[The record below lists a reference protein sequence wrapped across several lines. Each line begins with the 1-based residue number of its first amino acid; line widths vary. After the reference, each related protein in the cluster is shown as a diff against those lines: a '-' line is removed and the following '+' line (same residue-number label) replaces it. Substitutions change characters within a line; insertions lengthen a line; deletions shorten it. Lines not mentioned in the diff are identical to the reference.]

1 MYGFARREFQLMLLR
16 RMADFQPEL
25 VARACAGLGATPA
38 RYRDAHNRW
47 QSMLRAARAPR
58 GLALYRAVLGPP
70 DDRVE
75 IEFGDVTVVAC
86 RWRLA
91 GLWPDLRWQ
100 ALVGE
105 ADVVL
110 DAALVRPGEV
120 PELPPVPELRPW
132 SCVVGD
138 VTARWP
144 DAREIDPDV
153 PTRWLV
159 EVEQSGVT
167 WRLWFVHGLLQ
178 IVEPSGG
185 FQSVPGPPGH
195 LDP

>member
-1 MYGFARREFQLMLLR
+1 MLLR
-16 RMADFQPEL
+16 RMADYQPEL
-25 VARACAGLGATPA
+25 VALACAELDATPA
-38 RYRDAHNRW
+38 RYRAAHNRW
-47 QSMLRAARAPR
+47 QSMLHARRAPR

-70 DDRVE
+70 DDLAA
-75 IEFGDVTVVAC
+75 IEVGDVTVTAHT
-86 RWRLA
+86 WRLA
-91 GLWPDLRWQ
+91 PLWPDLRWQ

-132 SCVVGD
+132 SCVIGD

-144 DAREIDPDV
+144 DARQIDPDV

-159 EVEQSGVT
+159 EVDRAGAT

-178 IVEPSGG
+178 VVAGAGVVGRSGG
-185 FQSVPGPPGH
+185 
-195 LDP
+195 